1 MDNVMGAACRAT
13 YTHRMRSVRGAS
25 AALAIVVLGACTRG
39 TPGVGTA
46 ARVPS
51 GPRTFPHPQPRFE
64 PRSET
69 HLIPRELLVGDP
81 DRAGPRLDPEG
92 KLIGFGARGAKSSV
106 FRIGPIDDV
115 AKATDLMLPTAGRVK
130 RWMFSHVP
138 DHILYVQDRDG
149 SEEWRTYSLD
159 RSTKRFV
166 ELVPEGYAT
175 AEIAGIS
182 RHRPSEVAVAAAR
195 KGGEVKDLF
204 VVDIRTGKATLV
216 FANKERFI
224 DWDIDDDFKV
234 RVASRY
240 LDSGELDVR
249 RILPDGTSAALFRA
263 SLDDA
268 MTTRTVGV
276 DTTGKTLFMHD
287 SRGRD
292 TSALVEMELDTGK
305 TTVLAEN
312 PKADITSVLVHPT
325 TGRPQLA
332 FSDPGKRVTHPLDR
346 EVDADLASLAKD
358 GRVIDITSRSL
369 DDSKWIVYESAPQ
382 LVGRYSLFD
391 RKTKKRTELYTDRAD
406 LENKPLVPMD
416 VVHVRARDGLD
427 LVGYLSVPRAS
438 RRSASSV
445 LDTSFP
451 APLPMVLFVHG
462 GPWDRDHWEMSNIH
476 QLLANRGYA
485 VLSLNFRGSTGFGKR
500 HLNAGNHEWGGK
512 MQDDLVDGVRWAI
525 DQRIADPSRIAI
537 FGGSYGG
544 YASLVGMTRDKGLFA
559 CGVDVV
565 GPSNLVTFSESI
577 PPSWRPFFGQYRL
590 RIGDPTTEAGR
601 KDLLARSP
609 LLRAGVID
617 KPLLIV
623 QGKNDPRVKERE
635 STQIAEAL
643 AHTGVAV
650 TYLLYDN
657 EGHGFSHA
665 ENSRS
670 FVAVMEVFLSQCIGG
685 AHEPIG
691 GALEHSSIRAVIG
704 GEHITGLA
712 KAALGAE

>member
-1 MDNVMGAACRAT
+1 LVVVAIAAGSTSAACSANKSSERPVVPQAG
-13 YTHRMRSVRGAS
+13 SS
-25 AALAIVVLGACTRG
+25 AA
-39 TPGVGTA
+39 
-46 ARVPS
+46 ARPI
-51 GPRTFPHPQPRFE
+51 PRPRFE
-64 PRSET
+64 PRPDRN
-69 HLIPRELLVGDP
+69 LIPRELLVGEG

-92 KLIGFGARGAKSSV
+92 KLIGFGARGAGGSV
-106 FRIGPIDDV
+106 FRIGPADDV
-115 AKATDLMLPTAGRVK
+115 AKATDLTLPTPGRVK
-130 RWMFSHVP
+130 RWMFSYVP

-182 RHRPSEVAVAAAR
+182 RHRPGEVAVTASR
-195 KGGEVKDLF
+195 KGGEVKDVF

-224 DWDIDDDFKV
+224 DWELDDDFRV

-240 LDSGELDVR
+240 LDSGELDMR
-249 RILPDGTSAALFRA
+249 RILPDGTSTPLLRA
-263 SLDDA
+263 GLDDA
-268 MTTRTVGV
+268 MSTSSVGV
-276 DTTGKTLFMHD
+276 DTTGKTLYLRD

-292 TSALVEMELDTGK
+292 TAALVELDLESGK
-305 TTVLAEN
+305 TTVLTED
-312 PKADITSVLVHPT
+312 PKADITGVLVHPT
-325 TGRPQLA
+325 TGKPQLA
-332 FSDPGKRVTHPLDR
+332 FSDPGKRIAHPLDH
-346 EVDADLASLAKD
+346 EVDADLASLTKD
-358 GRVIDITSRSL
+358 GRIIDITSRSS
-369 DDSKWIVYESAPQ
+369 DDSKWIVYERAPQ
-382 LVGRYSLFD
+382 FVGRYSLFD
-391 RKTKKRTELYTDRAD
+391 RKTKKRTELFTERSE

-427 LVGYLSVPRAS
+427 LVGYLSVPRSS
-438 RRSASSV
+438 RRAGSSV

-462 GPWDRDHWEMSNIH
+462 GPWDRDHWEMDNIH

-525 DQRIADPSRIAI
+525 EQRIADPSRIAI

-544 YASLVGMTRDKGLFA
+544 YASLVGMTRDKELFA
-559 CGVDVV
+559 CGIDVV
-565 GPSNLVTFSESI
+565 GPSNLVTFSESV

-590 RIGDPTTEAGR
+590 RIGDSTTEEGR
-601 KDLLARSP
+601 RDLLARSP
-609 LLRAGVID
+609 LVNAKAIV

-635 STQIAEAL
+635 SNQIAEAL
-643 AHTGVAV
+643 AHTGVPV
-650 TYLLYDN
+650 TYLVYDN

-670 FVAVMEVFLSQCIGG
+670 FVAVMEIFLSQCIGG

-691 GALEHSSIRAVIG
+691 SALESSTIRAVIG

-712 KAALGAE
+712 KAALGAD